1 MVQGCIDSHLKNS
14 AYRQSIELL
23 FAMSKSNLYLGNC
36 GEEAALRFLKASG
49 YKIIARNY
57 KSKLGEVDII
67 AKDKNCICFI
77 EVKTRAS
84 LEKGLPQEAITK
96 NKQHQITKAA
106 LSYLKENNLWDSPA
120 RFDVVSI
127 LKDDS
132 QYKIEL
138 IQNAFEL
145 EAHYRY

>member
-1 MVQGCIDSHLKNS
+1 MST
-14 AYRQSIELL
+14 RSIELG
-23 FAMSKSNLYLGNC
+23 KS
-36 GEEAALRFLKASG
+36 GEGEALKFLKQKG
-49 YKIIARNY
+49 YKILKRNY

-106 LSYLKENNLWDSPA
+106 LSYLRENNLWDSPA

-138 IQNAFEL
+138 IQNAFDL
-145 EAHYRY
+145 EDRYRY